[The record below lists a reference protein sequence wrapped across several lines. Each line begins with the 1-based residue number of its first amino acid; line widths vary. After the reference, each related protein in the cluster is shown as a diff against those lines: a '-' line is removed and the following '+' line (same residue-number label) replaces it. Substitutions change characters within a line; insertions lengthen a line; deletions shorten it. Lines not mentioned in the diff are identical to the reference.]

1 MCINFT
7 SSSPQAPPPPPTDP
21 FASAGTKA
29 LESLSG
35 EELEQWLTSINLSS
49 LVPRL
54 REHDVSG
61 EMLAMCRTPEEIAE
75 FGCKAAQARLL
86 FSKIQAVQANGG
98 IPLSLLSAAPPL
110 PVSSPV
116 LPAAPMPSAPPETGK
131 RDASHCVNS
140 ITAARR

>member
-1 MCINFT
+1 MNYT
-7 SSSPQAPPPPPTDP
+7 SSSPQAPPPPPTVP
-21 FASAGTKA
+21 SATPLSKA
-29 LESLSG
+29 LEDVS
-35 EELEQWLTSINLSS
+35 EKELEQWLTSINLSS

-75 FGCKAAQARLL
+75 FGCKTAQSRLL
-86 FSKIQAVQANGG
+86 FSKIQAVQADGG